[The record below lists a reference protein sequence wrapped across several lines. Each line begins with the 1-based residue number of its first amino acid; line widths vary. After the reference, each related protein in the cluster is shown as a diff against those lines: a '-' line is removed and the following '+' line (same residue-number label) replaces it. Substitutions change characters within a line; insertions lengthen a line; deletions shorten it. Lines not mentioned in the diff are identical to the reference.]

1 MIESSQ
7 LVSTL
12 THSYLAYEGSVE
24 ALRRYCFRPRML
36 RAMSNGSLKTSFLG
50 YESEL
55 PIYIAPA
62 AMCKLGHPL
71 GEINLTKAAGDL
83 GIIQSVGLSYRPERQ

>member
-12 THSYLAYEGSVE
+12 THSCLAHEGSVE
-24 ALRRYCFRPRML
+24 PLHRYCFRPRML
-36 RAMSNGSLKTSFLG
+36 RDMSNGSLKTSFLG

-83 GIIQSVGLSYRPERQ
+83 GIIQSVGLSYRP

>member
-1 MIESSQ
+1 
-7 LVSTL
+7 
-12 THSYLAYEGSVE
+12 
-24 ALRRYCFRPRML
+24 ML
-36 RAMSNGSLKTSFLG
+36 RDMSNGSLKTSFLG